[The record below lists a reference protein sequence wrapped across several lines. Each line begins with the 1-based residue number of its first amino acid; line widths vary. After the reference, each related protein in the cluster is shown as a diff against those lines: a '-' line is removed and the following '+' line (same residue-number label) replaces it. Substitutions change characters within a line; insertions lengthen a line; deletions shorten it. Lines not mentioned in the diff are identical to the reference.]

1 MSQEQKNPD
10 WQPSADIETLKKR
23 AEIIKRIR
31 QFFYNKDILEV
42 ETQLLSKAT
51 VTDVHLHSFK
61 IENHPYYLQTS
72 PEFAMKRLLGAGS
85 GPIFQL
91 CKAFRDDEIGKNHN
105 PEFTM
110 LEWYRPGF
118 DHHDLMD
125 EMDEFL
131 SCVIDS
137 RNAERISY
145 QDLFLREL
153 DIDPHKTNLEAL
165 QKIADV
171 NIEGLDKD
179 DYLNLILSHKIEPTL
194 GQECPTFIYD
204 YPASQATL
212 SKIRQDNPPV
222 AERFEVYIKGIE
234 LANGFHELIDADE
247 QRLRFENDLEK
258 RKSVNLPSVLLDERL
273 LAGLTKMPPCAGVA
287 LGIDRLMMIALGKN
301 TLEDVISFSFDK
313 A

>member
-1 MSQEQKNPD
+1 VAS
-10 WQPSADIETLKKR
+10 IETLKKR
-23 AEIIKRIR
+23 ADILQRIR
-31 QFFYNKDILEV
+31 QFFYDKNILEV

-61 IENHPYYLQTS
+61 IENHSYYLQTS

-118 DHHDLMD
+118 DHHDLMN

-131 SCVIDS
+131 VHVM
-137 RNAERISY
+137 NTKKAERISY
-145 QDLFLREL
+145 RDLFLREL
-153 DIDPHKTNLEAL
+153 DIDPFEASLDTL
-165 QKIADV
+165 QKISEV

-194 GQECPTFIYD
+194 GQACPTFIYD
-204 YPASQATL
+204 YPASQAAL

-222 AERFEVYIKGIE
+222 AERFEVYVKGIE
-234 LANGFHELIDADE
+234 LANGFHELINADE
-247 QRLRFENDLEK
+247 QRERFESDLEK
-258 RKSVNLPSVLLDERL
+258 RKSANLPIVPLDERL
-273 LAGLTKMPPCAGVA
+273 LSALTKMPPCAGVA
-287 LGIDRLMMIALGKN
+287 LGIDRLIMIALGKN
-301 TLEDVISFSFDK
+301 TLEEVISFSFDK